1 MSLNTADLV
10 CIDYETVELLPDG
23 ATAASPDFWKAN
35 FRVLS
40 CAFSWYDD
48 LDQIQTLYTVGEDA
62 TGDVIRDLHAR
73 NVKII
78 VHNLGFE
85 EGVTTCRYNLSLNWY
100 ADTMRLSQ
108 VYDGGGSDD
117 QFEWIVDESQILE
130 PGDKPVHK
138 RYPLSGLG
146 LVKCARRILGDSED
160 HKAEAHGWIYANV
173 PECKGK
179 KAGEFLDRLP
189 ADILERYTV
198 ADVVTTLRLYDF
210 CTSQFAIW
218 EYDWTFDHGLYMS
231 TTHWVVDAKIR
242 GLAVE
247 RTDLANYI
255 DAVTIEIDTISQ
267 DFRNK
272 FIKQITNLERSR
284 AASYIRTPKTK
295 RGRRARYKKYLDKN
309 PTAWKSISFNVGS
322 NKQLA
327 ELFVNQLGIPPKFL
341 TDKGS
346 PSFKSAM
353 LGQWGDGG
361 TMLKARR
368 KRMLV
373 LKQSTSL
380 YNLSADDSRWHL
392 GLRVAATGTG
402 RLAGGG

>member
-1 MSLNTADLV
+1 MTINDANLV

-23 ATAASPDFWKAN
+23 STAASPDFWRPN

-40 CAFSWYDD
+40 CAFSWYND
-48 LDQIQTLYTVGEDA
+48 LEQIQTLYTVGEDD
-62 TGDVIRDLHAR
+62 TGAIIRDLHAR

-100 ADTMRLSQ
+100 ADTMRLAQ
-108 VYDGGGSDD
+108 VYDGGGRDD
-117 QFEWIVDESQILE
+117 QFDWIIDDSQILE
-130 PGDKPVHK
+130 PGDKPTYK

-146 LVKCARRILGDSED
+146 LVKCARRILGDTED

-173 PECKGK
+173 PGVTK
-179 KAGEFLDRLP
+179 KAGEHLDKLP

-198 ADVVTTLRLYDF
+198 ADVITTLRLYDF
-210 CTSQFAIW
+210 CTSQFGIW
-218 EYDWTFDHGLYMS
+218 EYDWTFDHGLYIS

-242 GLAVE
+242 GIAVE
-247 RTDLANYI
+247 RDSLRTYI
-255 DAVTIEIDTISQ
+255 GQVEKEVLDISQ
-267 DFRNK
+267 QFCDK
-272 FIKQITNLERSR
+272 FAAEIRIIERRR
-284 AASYIRTPKTK
+284 AAAFIFEPKTK
-295 RGRRARYKKYLDKN
+295 RGRRNRYKKYLAKDAKVH
-309 PTAWKSISFNVGS
+309 KLLSFNTGS

-327 ELFVNQLGIPPKFL
+327 ELLVDIIGIVPKFF

-361 TMLKARR
+361 IMLKARR

-380 YNLSADDSRWHL
+380 YHLSIDDGRWHL